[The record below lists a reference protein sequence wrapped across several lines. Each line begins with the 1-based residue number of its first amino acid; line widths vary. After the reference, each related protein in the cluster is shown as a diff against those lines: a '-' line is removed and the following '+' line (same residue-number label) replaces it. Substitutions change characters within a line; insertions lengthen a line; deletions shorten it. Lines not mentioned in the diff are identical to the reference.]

1 MDVGLMMSVVTG
13 PMMRVGKSEESS
25 ELAGLG
31 TSYTRHLHIFC
42 VSNRP
47 PFQPSLQLPCVR
59 GEKGSLGKQSNLQGQ
74 NRLHQKP

>member
-1 MDVGLMMSVVTG
+1 MMKVF
-13 PMMRVGKSEESS
+13 KSLESR

-47 PFQPSLQLPCVR
+47 PFHQPACLHASEGRGVEEIIREAEQLARPSLPS
-59 GEKGSLGKQSNLQGQ
+59 KTISLS
-74 NRLHQKP
+74 

>member
-1 MDVGLMMSVVTG
+1 MLVAMTVLVGLLMMK
-13 PMMRVGKSEESS
+13 VGKSLESR

-47 PFQPSLQLPCVR
+47 PFHQQAPNEAMQQR
-59 GEKGSLGKQSNLQGQ
+59 QG
-74 NRLHQKP
+74 RDH